1 MAGRKNRSYPIL
13 GRGLDH
19 GLVDASRPLPPGRR
33 STSIRIAPSTGEA
46 EVDTTDPRMAKALS
60 GGAGWSLDGIWAE
73 GSRQCRWLFS
83 GPASLVSV
91 LPSPKPKASRP
102 DAAARLAAANA
113 ARRAKRNP
121 APAYDPD
128 DF

>member
-1 MAGRKNRSYPIL
+1 MSRKKRGVGRRGSRPGTGKRSPGSGRRVSGDAFAGRFS
-13 GRGLDH
+13 GGLSGDPA
-19 GLVDASRPLPPGRR
+19 GSLPG
-33 STSIRIAPSTGEA
+33 
-46 EVDTTDPRMAKALS
+46 VLS
-60 GGAGWSLDGIWAE
+60 GGSSGLLS
-73 GSRQCRWLFS
+73 LFS

-91 LPSPKPKASRP
+91 LPSPKPKARRP